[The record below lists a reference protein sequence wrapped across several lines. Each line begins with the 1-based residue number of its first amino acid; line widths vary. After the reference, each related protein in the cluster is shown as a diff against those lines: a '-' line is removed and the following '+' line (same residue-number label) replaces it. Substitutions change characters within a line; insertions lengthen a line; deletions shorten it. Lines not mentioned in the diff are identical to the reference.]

1 MDEDRLEV
9 PPLPLSFQPDLVGEN
24 WSPSAHGGGGGDK
37 RLNKKSIKPIGS
49 SPAVDKGDEEGQ
61 YSNSMSGIELAQ
73 PVASDYHEHSN
84 DDDDKPD
91 GSDTSKIRS
100 APISLQRQV
109 SFSFDS
115 DLSTPDPFHA
125 EFYITS
131 LRNKEEF
138 KQAGIDPQR
147 QPYLRFGR
155 PDVPDT
161 FARVERLCAAEGI
174 GRVAVV
180 CCGPASMME
189 SVQEECRKRGG
200 CCGSSGSGGVSF
212 DLHLE
217 EFDF

>member
-1 MDEDRLEV
+1 MAESMDEDRLEI
-9 PPLPLSFQPDLVGEN
+9 PPLPLSFQPDLVGEHL
-24 WSPSAHGGGGGDK
+24 SPSTHGGEGHDTTSSLAAI
-37 RLNKKSIKPIGS
+37 RQPYDSITN
-49 SPAVDKGDEEGQ
+49 D
-61 YSNSMSGIELAQ
+61 IEVAQ
-73 PVASDYHEHSN
+73 FTHTEDDISD
-84 DDDDKPD
+84 
-91 GSDTSKIRS
+91 DTSD
-100 APISLQRQV
+100 APVHVRRPPPIPLEQQV
-109 SFSFDS
+109 SFSFDA

-131 LRNKEEF
+131 LRSKEEF
-138 KQAGIDPQR
+138 KRAGIDPKR

-155 PDVPDT
+155 PDVPET

-180 CCGPASMME
+180 CCGPSSMME

-200 CCGSSGSGGVSF
+200 CCGSSGCSGGVSF